1 MVKSALKNPY
11 AVVVLALGILVI
23 GLTAITRVPTDILP
37 TFKTSAVQI
46 LTFYPGMPAE
56 VMEKDITTRLERWTG
71 QANGIARQESKSM
84 VGVSVVK
91 DYFREDVDPN
101 TAMSQVTSLAMSDLY
116 YLPPGTIPPMVM
128 PFDPTASIPLA
139 LISVSSPTFDET
151 KLYDVAY
158 FDLRNRLQSI
168 PGVIAPAVYGGRL
181 RRILAYVD
189 PEKASSRGLSP
200 LDVINSIRNYNV
212 MIPTGNAKFGAL
224 DYQINANGMVKTVAE
239 LNDLPLNVGQ
249 GAPTYIRDVASVEDS
264 SQIQLNVVRVDGKR
278 QVYIPIYRQPG
289 ANTIAVVEGIKAQ
302 LKPILERI
310 KGINLDVVMDQS
322 FYVRESINNLIYE
335 AIIGAGL
342 AALLVLIFLGSF
354 RPMFIV
360 LLSLPLACLGAF
372 IGLYFTGES
381 LNAMTLGG
389 LALAVGLLID
399 QSIVVI
405 ENTERHLSLSKSLM
419 DAARDGAMEVAKP
432 LLIITVTLAVVFFP
446 VVFLTGIGKFLFT
459 PLAKTVIIAIGTS
472 YLLAQTLVPVCAAKF
487 LKPLGSRRKE
497 ALSENAEIN
506 QSLLTSAATEHGE
519 HGWFHRVRQIYAR
532 LLNQALA
539 LRWLVLGATA
549 VLFVASLFLFKLMGT
564 ELFPQTD
571 AGQFMIK
578 VRGQTGLRI
587 ERSEELIAEVEKVI
601 SATIPE
607 KERKII
613 ISNIGVLLDWP
624 AAYTP
629 NSGPQDAFIL
639 VQLAEKHGRSTFD
652 YVDEL
657 RETLPKQFPGIEFS
671 FDTGG
676 MMTAALNG
684 GLPSP
689 INIQVE
695 GNKFDV
701 AHEIAEKI
709 KRFAETV
716 PGAVD
721 VRIQQRLDAP
731 EIKVDVDRVKS
742 AQVGITQE
750 EVVKNIV
757 TAFNSSVNFAPS
769 FWIDERNGNHYFIGA
784 QYRESEVKSLETML
798 DIPITGKKQTTPI
811 PLRNL
816 ATLSRGTAPSE
827 INHLNITRVTD
838 IYVNVRGRD
847 VGSVAADIEKYIK
860 SAKRSADLQSAVS
873 QVSNLLGPEQ
883 SETSLAERAAR
894 RLQIGDAAGYK
905 PALPPLEIPE
915 GYRIEMRGE
924 VKSMRDSFESLG
936 FGFAL
941 AVVLV
946 YLVMVVQFRSFLD
959 PFIVMFAV
967 PLGLIGVAAMLY
979 STGMYLSIQSAMGI
993 IMMVGIVVS
1002 FSVIMVDFANR
1013 ILEEAREK
1021 GQPKTIRQA
1030 IVESATLRLRPIL
1043 MVGLAAI
1050 LGLTPMA
1057 IAGGANI
1064 PLARAVVGGL
1074 LAAVVMVLFVVPIL
1088 YLMFKGE
1095 KQTQT
1100 AS

>member
-1 MVKSALKNPY
+1 MVKASLKNPY
-11 AVVVLALGILVI
+11 AVAVLALAIFVI
-23 GLTAITRVPTDILP
+23 GLTALLRLPTDILP
-37 TFKTSAVQI
+37 TLKTPAVQI

-56 VMEKDITTRLERWTG
+56 IMEKDITTRLERWTG
-71 QANGIARQESKSM
+71 QANGLARQEAKSM

-91 DYFREDVDPN
+91 DFFREDIDPN

-139 LISVSSPTFDET
+139 LLSVSSPTFDET

-168 PGVIAPAVYGGRL
+168 TGVIAPAVYGGKL

-189 PEKASSRGLSP
+189 REKAQARGLSP
-200 LDVINSIRNYNV
+200 LDVINSIRDFNV

-224 DYQINANGMVKTVAE
+224 DYQVNANGMVATVNE
-239 LNDLPLNVGQ
+239 LNDLPLNVGN
-249 GAPTYIRDVASVEDS
+249 GPPTYVRDVANVEDS
-264 SQIQLNVVRVDGKR
+264 NQIQSNIVRVNGKR

-322 FYVRESINNLIYE
+322 FYVRESINNLIHE

-342 AALLVLIFLGSF
+342 AALLVLVFLGSF
-354 RPMFIV
+354 RSMFIV

-405 ENTERHLSLSKSLM
+405 ENTERHLSLGKSPM

-432 LLIITVTLAVVFFP
+432 LLIITLTLAVVFFP

-472 YLLAQTLVPVCAAKF
+472 YILALTLVPVCAAQF
-487 LKPLGSRRKE
+487 LRHKVSPMR
-497 ALSENAEIN
+497 AEKRAEVLK
-506 QSLLTSAATEHGE
+506 QESGE
-519 HGWFHRVRQIYAR
+519 QPQAPVGDEERFEQEEERGWFHRVRQVYER
-532 LLNQALA
+532 LLNKALA
-539 LRWLVLGATA
+539 LRWLVLAGAA
-549 VLFVASLFLFKLMGT
+549 ALFVGALFLFKLMGT

-571 AGQFMIK
+571 AGQFMVK
-578 VRGQTGLRI
+578 VRGQTGLRV
-587 ERSEELIAEVEKVI
+587 ERTEQLIGEVEKAI
-601 SATIPE
+601 AETIPE

-629 NSGPQDAFIL
+629 NSGPQDAFVL

-657 RETLPKQFPGIEFS
+657 REKLPKEFPGIEFN

-695 GNKFDV
+695 GNKLEA
-701 AHEIAEKI
+701 AHEIAQKI
-709 KRFAETV
+709 KSFAETV

-731 EIKVDVDRVKS
+731 EIKVDVDRVKA
-742 AQVGITQE
+742 AQVGLTQDAI
-750 EVVKNIV
+750 VKNIV
-757 TAFNSSVNFAPS
+757 TALNSSINFAPS

-784 QYRESEVKSLETML
+784 QYRESDIKSLETVL
-798 DIPITGKKQTTPI
+798 DIPITDRKQATPI

-816 ATLSRGTAPSE
+816 AKFSRGTAPSE

-838 IYVNVRGRD
+838 LYVNVRGRD
-847 VGSVAADIEKYIK
+847 VGSVAADIEKYINRIK
-860 SAKRSADLQSAVS
+860 NDRSEV
-873 QVSNLLGPEQ
+873 
-883 SETSLAERAAR
+883 
-894 RLQIGDAAGYK
+894 
-905 PALPPLEIPE
+905 PE
-915 GYRIEMRGE
+915 GYYIQMRGE
-924 VKSMRDSFESLG
+924 VKSMRDSFQSLG
-936 FGFAL
+936 FGFVL

-967 PLGLIGVAAMLY
+967 PLGLIGVALMLY
-979 STGMYLSIQSAMGI
+979 FTGTYLSIQSAMGI

-1021 GQPKTIRQA
+1021 GVKKSTRHA
-1030 IVESATLRLRPIL
+1030 IVEAATLRLRPIL

-1088 YLMFKGE
+1088 YLFFKGE
-1095 KQTQT
+1095 KKPQPV
-1100 AS
+1100 A

>member
-1 MVKSALKNPY
+1 MIKGALKNPY
-11 AVVVLALGILVI
+11 AVAVLALAILVI
-23 GLTAITRVPTDILP
+23 GLTAITRLPTDILP

-71 QANGIARQESKSM
+71 QANGVARQESKSM

-91 DYFREDVDPN
+91 DFFREDVDPN

-128 PFDPTASIPLA
+128 PFDPTASIPLC

-168 PGVIAPAVYGGRL
+168 PGVIAPAVYGGKL

-224 DYQINANGMVKTVAE
+224 DYQINANGMVATVKE
-239 LNDLPLNVGQ
+239 LNDLPLNVGN
-249 GAPTYIRDVASVEDS
+249 GSPTYIRDVASVEDS

-322 FYVRESINNLIYE
+322 FYVRESINNLIHE

-405 ENTERHLSLSKSLM
+405 ENVERHLALGKSPM

-472 YLLAQTLVPVCAAKF
+472 YILALTLVPVCAAKF
-487 LKPLGSRRKE
+487 LRHKVSPMR
-497 ALSENAEIN
+497 AEKRARILK
-506 QSLLTSAATEHGE
+506 QESGE
-519 HGWFHRVRQIYAR
+519 HPHASVGDEERFEVEEERGWFHRVRQVYTR
-532 LLNQALA
+532 LLNKALA
-539 LRWLVLGATA
+539 LRWVVLGATA
-549 VLFVASLFLFKLMGT
+549 VLFVGSLFLFKLMGT

-571 AGQFMIK
+571 AGQFMVK

-601 SATIPE
+601 STTIPE

-657 RETLPKQFPGIEFS
+657 RAKLPEQFPGIEFS

-676 MMTAALNG
+676 MMSAALNG

-695 GNKFDV
+695 GNQLEA

-757 TAFNSSVNFAPS
+757 TALNSSINFAPS

-784 QYRESEVKSLETML
+784 QYRESDIKSLETVL
-798 DIPITGKKQTTPI
+798 DIPITGKKQATPI

-816 ATLSRGTAPSE
+816 ATFKRATAPSE

-847 VGSVAADIEKYIK
+847 IGSVAADIEKYINQIK
-860 SAKRSADLQSAVS
+860 NDR
-873 QVSNLLGPEQ
+873 
-883 SETSLAERAAR
+883 AEV
-894 RLQIGDAAGYK
+894 
-905 PALPPLEIPE
+905 PE
-915 GYRIEMRGE
+915 GYYIQMRGE
-924 VKSMRDSFESLG
+924 VKSMRDSFQSLG

-967 PLGLIGVAAMLY
+967 PLGLIGVALMLY
-979 STGMYLSIQSAMGI
+979 FTGTYLSIQSAMGI

-1021 GQPKTIRQA
+1021 GQPKTVRQA

-1088 YLMFKGE
+1088 YLLFKAE
-1095 KQTQT
+1095 KKT
-1100 AS
+1100 